1 MGFQI
6 QDGTGSSR
14 KASVNE
20 LNRLGV
26 NSVINSRISDV
37 SEREGKAFVIASGF
51 INITTVGSFS
61 AHTYI
66 SNTSD
71 DDLFIEA
78 IRVCGDGGSGAT
90 GMNSI
95 QTRLIKNPS
104 TGTFFATAVTA
115 PGINPAKIGSSQE
128 FEGSALVAN
137 TTGLTIT
144 DGSFMSNFTSHTP
157 GHTIQVYS
165 GAIILT
171 KGTSLVIE
179 VNPSVVG
186 NICTEIQCWFEK
198 PF

>member
-1 MGFQI
+1 MGLQI
-6 QDGTGSSR
+6 QDGTGSNR
-14 KASVNE
+14 KASVNDQ
-20 LNRLGV
+20 NRLGV
-26 NSVINSRISDV
+26 NSVVNSRISDI
-37 SEREGKAFVIASGF
+37 SEREGKAFIIASGF

-66 SNTSD
+66 KNNSD
-71 DDLFIEA
+71 EDLFIEA

-90 GMNSI
+90 GMNSV
-95 QTRLIKNPS
+95 QTRIIKNPT

-115 PGINPAKIGSSQE
+115 PGINSAKIGSSQE
-128 FEGSALVAN
+128 FIGDALVAN

-144 DGSFMSNFTSHTP
+144 NGSFMSNFTSHTP
-157 GHTIQVYS
+157 GHTIQSYA

-171 KGTSLVIE
+171 KGASMILE
-179 VNPSVVG
+179 LNPSVAG